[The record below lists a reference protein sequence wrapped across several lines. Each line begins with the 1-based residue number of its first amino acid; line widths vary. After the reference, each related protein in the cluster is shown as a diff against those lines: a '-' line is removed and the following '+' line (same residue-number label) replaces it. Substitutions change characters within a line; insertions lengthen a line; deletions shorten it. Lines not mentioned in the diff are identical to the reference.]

1 MKTIQII
8 FLFLPFFLF
17 SQKIENTVSKDTV
30 YVFFNGK
37 KKQKRTEYLK
47 KINDTIHRSF
57 LYSFLDEN
65 NKAILFFDDIY
76 LSFDDRDNDKK
87 AIKTEKK
94 YCFFRKNKS
103 KVLDSDFFLKNG
115 IEESYNLL
123 HRKFIF
129 LVDVSEKKGKKY
141 LLKEVRVS
149 KSFEI
154 E

>member
-1 MKTIQII
+1 MVSFIC
-8 FLFLPFFLF
+8 FLL
-17 SQKIENTVSKDTV
+17 N
-30 YVFFNGK
+30 
-37 KKQKRTEYLK
+37 R
-47 KINDTIHRSF
+47 
-57 LYSFLDEN
+57 
-65 NKAILFFDDIY
+65 
-76 LSFDDRDNDKK
+76 K

-94 YCFFRKNKS
+94 YCFFKKSKS
-103 KVLDSDFFLKNG
+103 KVLDSDFFLKYG